1 MSFSKTQFNYL
12 TSLIVGAASVA
23 RAWSGYVDSLVG
35 FAISNATVSTVG
47 EMHEQ
52 LLGRY
57 PDFLAFAVCL
67 IYSCLLGIG
76 VKGSAL
82 FNNLF
87 TIINLSVMLLVIGGG
102 FYYANIKNW
111 NTGKGFLP
119 FGFSGVIAGAA
130 TCFYAF
136 VGFDSIGE
144 YACYVSPQ
152 LCVQQ
157 IRNPREYCLCS
168 NLPYLYKDKM
178 RKFS

>member
-1 MSFSKTQFNYL
+1 M
-12 TSLIVGAASVA
+12 A

-57 PDFLAFAVCL
+57 PDFVAFAFCL
-67 IYSCLLGIG
+67 VYSCLLAVG
-76 VKGSAL
+76 VKRSAI
-82 FNNLF
+82 FNSLF
-87 TIINLSVMLLVIGGG
+87 TIINLSVMTWVICGG
-102 FYYANIKNW
+102 FYYADIKNW

-136 VGFDSIGE
+136 VGFDSIGK
-144 YACYVSPQ
+144 YACYVASHLRILQ
-152 LCVQQ
+152 LT
-157 IRNPREYCLCS
+157 NPGEYFHSS
-168 NLPYLYKDKM
+168 NLPYLSDHMM
-178 RKFS
+178 RQLP

>member
-1 MSFSKTQFNYL
+1 M
-12 TSLIVGAASVA
+12 A

-67 IYSCLLGIG
+67 VYSCLLGVG
-76 VKGSAL
+76 VKGSAI
-82 FNNLF
+82 FNSLF
-87 TIINLSVMLLVIGGG
+87 TIINLSVMILVICGG
-102 FYYANIKNW
+102 FYYANIRNW
-111 NTGKGFLP
+111 STGKGFLP

-136 VGFDSIGE
+136 VGFDSIGK
-144 YACYVSPQ
+144 YAKCS
-152 LCVQQ
+152 LS
-157 IRNPREYCLCS
+157 RLCS
-168 NLPYLYKDKM
+168 ATKKPHRILPYLPKHKL
-178 RKFS
+178 RLFS